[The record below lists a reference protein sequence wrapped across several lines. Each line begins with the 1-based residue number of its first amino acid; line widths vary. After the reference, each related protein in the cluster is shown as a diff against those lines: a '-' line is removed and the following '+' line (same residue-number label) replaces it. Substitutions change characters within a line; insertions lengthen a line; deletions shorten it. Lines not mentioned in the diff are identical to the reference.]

1 MKTARPILIIG
12 ELGLLGEALRGELE
26 RRSQRHLVP
35 PLADLDLT
43 REESV
48 TAYFDRWKPGA
59 VINAAAFTD
68 VARAE
73 LPEHFDEVMRVNR
86 DGPRWLASVCARH
99 DLPLIQVSTDYVF
112 DGRKTAPY
120 REDDRVAP
128 LQVYGRSKLEG
139 ERAVLAA
146 HEAALVARTSTLF
159 GPGRRA
165 RPHYVDAVL
174 RQAERGGPL
183 SLVRLPVSSPTYAP
197 DLATALLRLLAVG
210 ARGIVNVA
218 NRGAC
223 SRFEL
228 AREAIRLAGYEG
240 RVTLTERPESPDGPG
255 RPAYSV
261 LDLTRYTRLSGEPT
275 RTWQDALAEFVAL
288 RLAARK
294 P

>member
-1 MKTARPILIIG
+1 MEAARPVLVIG
-12 ELGLLGEALRGELE
+12 ELGLLGEALRRELE
-26 RRSQRHLVP
+26 RRHQAHLVP
-35 PLADLDLT
+35 TLAELDLT

-48 TAYFDRWKPGA
+48 AEYVDRRKPGA
-59 VINAAAFTD
+59 VVNAAAFTD

-73 LPEHFDEVMRVNR
+73 LPEHHDEVMRVNR
-86 DGPRWLASVCARH
+86 DGPGWLASVCARH
-99 DLPLIQVSTDYVF
+99 DLPLVHVSTDYVF

-120 REDDRVAP
+120 REDDPVAP

-139 ERAVLAA
+139 ERAVLAM
-146 HEAALVARTSTLF
+146 HEAALVTRTSTLF
-159 GPGRRA
+159 GPGRRS

-174 RQAERGGPL
+174 RQAERGGAI

-197 DLATALLRLLAVG
+197 DLAAALLRLLAVG
-210 ARGIVNVA
+210 ARGVVNVV

-228 AREAIRLAGYEG
+228 AREAIRLAGYES
-240 RVTLTERPESPDGPG
+240 RVTLTERSESPDGPG

-261 LDLTRYTRLSGEPT
+261 LDLTRYTRLTGAPM
-275 RTWQDALAEFVAL
+275 RTWQDALAEFVAF
-288 RLAARK
+288 RLVRRK